1 MRVLLAILA
10 LAASGCAFSN
20 VPITLPQTSLN
31 LSGDPGGDR
40 PIAVVV
46 PFGDRRPHKQR
57 CGMQKNGYNM
67 DTADAV
73 CDEQPA
79 RWIAELLARELAEA
93 GFRVVR
99 SSEDAAAVKVEGRL
113 VQLFVEPVIG
123 VWTGSLEADIGVH
136 LRVTSL
142 NGLDA
147 RRRFFA
153 KGIRGGQLFSVE
165 GAYQMALERATDDI
179 AQQMVASVVE
189 LLDQY
194 PEALSHED

>member
-1 MRVLLAILA
+1 
-10 LAASGCAFSN
+10 
-20 VPITLPQTSLN
+20 
-31 LSGDPGGDR
+31 
-40 PIAVVV
+40 
-46 PFGDRRPHKQR
+46 
-57 CGMQKNGYNM
+57 MQKNGYNM